1 MRLPG
6 THFWEADV
14 PGTEQAQGWGMG
26 AYAMWGA
33 SAFTKHSLM
42 ADVTPS
48 ASSPGLREIYCWQC
62 GTLAL
67 RTYSYQTTY
76 TCKVCEC
83 SGKLTPDE
91 GRKSFTDPR
100 TTNMFRGVT
109 TVTHERYLDFGDP
122 EVSRMNGSPA

>member
-62 GTLAL
+62 GTTLMERLPSETAIDPNGTTAVMDALLAP
-67 RTYSYQTTY
+67 QQ
-76 TCKVCEC
+76 
-83 SGKLTPDE
+83 
-91 GRKSFTDPR
+91 
-100 TTNMFRGVT
+100 N
-109 TVTHERYLDFGDP
+109 
-122 EVSRMNGSPA
+122 SRADG